1 MRPANVPALISP
13 PRSRLSRRARREEVS
28 STWGEAYMETASA
41 RREAQREPGEQADRE
56 YGIHI
61 MDGV

>member
-1 MRPANVPALISP
+1 MRPANAPALILP
-13 PRSRLSRRARREEVS
+13 PRSRQSRRARREVKS
-28 STWGEAYMETASA
+28 IWGEVYTETASA

-61 MDGV
+61 